1 MFVAILLYLVL
12 VIIRPQDY
20 PALVDSM
27 PVPMLPLALILAAL
41 LWLVSARKRFD
52 APQYVLLLLFFV
64 VMMLSNVANGW
75 FGGALV
81 QLNKFAPVVL
91 AFIVFANAV
100 HDRRRMVTA
109 MAVLTLCAAVLAVH
123 GIEQSRLGVGWTG
136 IGMSQET
143 RIQYVGIFN
152 DPNDLGMLFVT
163 CLPMAFYLASRG
175 GVSRLLWW
183 AAIVALVWGI
193 VLTDSRGTLMA
204 TLGLLGV
211 YVWWRKGLVF
221 AGVVGA
227 LALVALMALPSR
239 MQEMDVSEASAM
251 GRVESWYE
259 GLQMFRQHPLL
270 GVGADLYSDHYRL
283 TAHNSFV
290 LVLAETG
297 IIGFT
302 LWLAFVGTC
311 FRMMYVAL
319 RSPPEYVLAA
329 CEGGGSG
336 GSGGVGDVDSE
347 DEHEHQHEDQHQH
360 QYADAADDG
369 EVAAWFEDRAIAFTL
384 FLALWG
390 FFIAGFFLSRSYVVV
405 LYLLAALVVAHYT
418 AMRSRNGAL
427 PAFGLHHDLLRW
439 PLLAVGGVVGLYVVV
454 KVLLVLGA

>member
-1 MFVAILLYLVL
+1 MFFAMLLYLVL

-20 PALVDSM
+20 PALVDSI
-27 PVPMLPLALILAAL
+27 PVPLLPVALILAAL
-41 LWLVSARKRFD
+41 LWMFSARKRFD
-52 APQYVLLLLFFV
+52 APQYLLLLLFFV

-100 HDRRRMVTA
+100 DDRRRMVQA

-163 CLPMAFYLASRG
+163 CLPLAFYLASRG
-175 GVSRLLWW
+175 GVGRLLWW

-193 VLTDSRGTLMA
+193 VLTDSRGTLVA

-211 YVWWRKGLVF
+211 YVWWRKGIAF
-221 AGVVGA
+221 AGVVGS

-319 RSPPEYVLAA
+319 RSPPDYVVAA
-329 CEGGGSG
+329 FDEEGD
-336 GSGGVGDVDSE
+336 GDAH
-347 DEHEHQHEDQHQH
+347 DEARQSVAGDE
-360 QYADAADDG
+360 AG
-369 EVAAWFEDRAIAFTL
+369 EVAAWFEDRAIAFAL
-384 FLALWG
+384 FLALCG
-390 FFIAGFFLSRSYVVV
+390 FFIASFFLSRSYVVV

-427 PAFGLHHDLLRW
+427 PTFGLHHDLLRW
-439 PLLAVGGVVGLYVVV
+439 PLFAVAGVVGLYVVV

>member
-1 MFVAILLYLVL
+1 MFLAMLLYLVL

-27 PVPMLPLALILAAL
+27 PVPLLPLALILAAL

-100 HDRRRMVTA
+100 DDRRRMVKA

-175 GVSRLLWW
+175 GVARLVWW

-193 VLTDSRGTLMA
+193 VLTDSRGTLVA

-227 LALVALMALPSR
+227 LALVALMAMPSR

-329 CEGGGSG
+329 FASAGGGDG
-336 GSGGVGDVDSE
+336 HDDGNGDGNG
-347 DEHEHQHEDQHQH
+347 EHEHP
-360 QYADAADDG
+360 DAADEA

-384 FLALWG
+384 FLALCG

-439 PLLAVGGVVGLYVVV
+439 PLFAVGGVIGLYVVV

>member
-1 MFVAILLYLVL
+1 MFVAMLAYLVL

-20 PALVDSM
+20 PALVDSI
-27 PVPMLPLALILAAL
+27 PVPLLPLALILAAL
-41 LWLVSARKRFD
+41 LWLFSARKRFD
-52 APQYVLLLLFFV
+52 APQYLLLLLFFV
-64 VMMLSNVANGW
+64 VMMLSNAANGW
-75 FGGALV
+75 LGGALV

-100 HDRRRMVTA
+100 DDRRRMVAA
-109 MAVLTLCAAVLAVH
+109 MAVMTLCAAVLAVH

-175 GVSRLLWW
+175 GVARLLWW

-193 VLTDSRGTLMA
+193 VLTDSRGTLVA

-221 AGVVGA
+221 AGAVGA
-227 LALVALMALPSR
+227 AALAALMALPSR

-297 IIGFT
+297 IVGFT
-302 LWLAFVGTC
+302 LWLAFVGYC

-319 RSPPEYVLAA
+319 RSPPESVLAA
-329 CEGGGSG
+329 F
-336 GSGGVGDVDSE
+336 
-347 DEHEHQHEDQHQH
+347 EHEDAGDPGE
-360 QYADAADDG
+360 AADG
-369 EVAAWFEDRAIAFTL
+369 EEVAAWFEDRAIAFTL

-418 AMRSRNGAL
+418 AMRSRNDTL

-439 PLLAVGGVVGLYVVV
+439 PLLAVGGVVTLYVVV